1 MVHVERKTP
10 LMSKKA
16 PTEYEILKAV
26 GHPVRHEILA
36 ILVAGEASAKEL
48 AARLKMPL
56 SNVSYHVK
64 VLRELGLLVL
74 VRETPRRGAVERHYR
89 ADKKSPAAAWEGLA
103 RNSVKPSPAGANID
117 GRTLTLDKKGRTA
130 IAAATKSFIKEVDKI
145 EADAAKR
152 TASGRAEAN
161 RVSVAVVQ
169 SPPA

>member
-1 MVHVERKTP
+1 
-10 LMSKKA
+10 MSKKA

-48 AARLKMPL
+48 AARLHMPL

-103 RNSVKPSPAGANID
+103 RNSVKPSPAGANIA
-117 GRTLTLDKKGRTA
+117 GRTVTLDRKGRTA
-130 IAAATKSFIKEVDKI
+130 IAAATKSFIKELDKI
-145 EADAAKR
+145 ESDSAKR
-152 TASGRAEAN
+152 AGSGRSESH

>member
-1 MVHVERKTP
+1 
-10 LMSKKA
+10 MSKKA

-103 RNSVKPSPAGANID
+103 RDSAKPSPAGANID

-130 IAAATKSFIKEVDKI
+130 VAAATKAFVKEIDKI
-145 EADAAKR
+145 STDASKR
-152 TASGRAEAN
+152 ATNGN
-161 RVSVAVVQ
+161 GQRVSVAVVQ

>member
-1 MVHVERKTP
+1 
-10 LMSKKA
+10 MSKKA

-48 AARLKMPL
+48 AARLHMPL

-103 RNSVKPSPAGANID
+103 RDSAKPSPSGANIT
-117 GRTLTLDKKGRTA
+117 GRTVTLDKKGRTA
-130 IAAATKSFIKEVDKI
+130 ITQATKAFAKELDKI
-145 EADAAKR
+145 ESDSAKR
-152 TASGRAEAN
+152 LGGGRSESH

>member
-1 MVHVERKTP
+1 
-10 LMSKKA
+10 MSKKA

-117 GRTLTLDKKGRTA
+117 GRTITLDKKGRAA
-130 IAAATKSFIKEVDKI
+130 ISAATKAFVKEIDKI
-145 EADAAKR
+145 ETEASKR
-152 TASGRAEAN
+152 STNGKSDSQ

>member
-1 MVHVERKTP
+1 
-10 LMSKKA
+10 MSKKA

-117 GRTLTLDKKGRTA
+117 GRTLTLDKKGR
-130 IAAATKSFIKEVDKI
+130 AAVATATKAFVKEIDKI
-145 EADAAKR
+145 STDASKR
-152 TASGRAEAN
+152 STNGSGQ